1 MSSWTIVLCEGAQDQ
16 AAISGLLEVC
26 ANWLRIRSDSDLA
39 GLPDRPLPK
48 LFPKPKESGQWKH
61 RFDVDLAPAFLR
73 KNDSW
78 IVIREFGGVERVLG
92 NIALEFLDELNP
104 ERLAVIVDADDVGP
118 DARRESFRTRFGAK
132 YEHASN
138 ANPGVVVH
146 GKPILGLWV
155 APDNLVEGNL
165 NQLIIE
171 CTSRH
176 REKTIQLGK
185 DFVDE
190 LAASEPSEQ
199 VKQKHKA
206 VLGAVGQVVAP
217 GASLASALERKRNF
231 WFDNDANNVEG
242 VSALVRFIETI
253 SLPQGP

>member
-26 ANWLRIRSDSDLA
+26 ANWMRIRSASDLA
-39 GLPDRPLPK
+39 GFPDRPLPK
-48 LFPKPKESGQWKH
+48 LFPKPKESGLWKEG
-61 RFDVDLAPAFLR
+61 FDRDIAPAFLR

-78 IVIREFGGVERVLG
+78 IVIRALGGVDQVLG
-92 NIALEFLDELNP
+92 KLALELLDELDP
-104 ERLAVIVDADDVGP
+104 ERLAVIVDANDKGP
-118 DARRESFRTRFGAK
+118 GARRDSFRTRFGGK
-132 YEHASN
+132 YQHARN
-138 ANPGVVVH
+138 ANPGVVVD
-146 GKPILGLWV
+146 GEPILGLWV
-155 APDNLVEGNL
+155 APNNLIEGDL
-165 NQLIIE
+165 NQLILE
-171 CTSRH
+171 CTRRH
-176 REKTIQLGK
+176 RGKTIQLGQG
-185 DFVDE
+185 FVDE
-190 LAASEPSEQ
+190 LAASEPSER

-217 GASLASALERKRNF
+217 GASLASALERKRSF